1 MNKVRFFVESSV
13 EPDKRMLWIKEGILH
28 YFSKNGWQ
36 PVTGESEVSW
46 EDVLNK
52 PSLVTPQDL
61 TTIKNNISTLQKDI
75 KDLKDRVT
83 VLEQSKPEPVI
94 DKE

>member
-52 PSLVTPQDL
+52 PSLVTP
-61 TTIKNNISTLQKDI
+61 
-75 KDLKDRVT
+75 
-83 VLEQSKPEPVI
+83 
-94 DKE
+94 

>member
-1 MNKVRFFVESSV
+1 MNKVRFFVESPI
-13 EPDKRMLWIKEGILH
+13 EPDRRMLWIKEGVLH

-36 PVTGESEVSW
+36 PVTGESEISW

-61 TTIKNNISTLQKDI
+61 VTIKSNISTLKEDI
-75 KDLKDRVT
+75 KTLQDRVT
-83 VLEQSKPEPVI
+83 KLEQAKPEPET